1 MVFSYKIIMTI
12 MCGGLVVMACLAP
25 NQPTEPSSLG
35 LKPLSLGKG
44 FGRAGQPLSVKSSF
58 GLLSTINVG
67 QQTGCKREV

>member
-1 MVFSYKIIMTI
+1 VVFSYKIIMTI

-44 FGRAGQPLSVKSSF
+44 FGRAGSP
-58 GLLSTINVG
+58 
-67 QQTGCKREV
+67 